1 MIKLP
6 DLKTA
11 QVEGK
16 VFLRTD
22 IDVPLSQQTTNNK
35 QQTTIADD
43 TRLGEGLETLNFLL
57 KNGAIVILA
66 GHLGR
71 PQGEEEDLSAEPIA
85 EWYSR
90 ELRVKSENLKVIKIN
105 GLKGWEI
112 SENLTVL
119 ENLGFTKK
127 RKKMIRSFLK
137 TCFPCSN
144 LCK

>member
-11 QVEGK
+11 QVEGKK

-71 PQGEEEDLSAEPIA
+71 PQE
-85 EWYSR
+85 
-90 ELRVKSENLKVIKIN
+90 
-105 GLKGWEI
+105 
-112 SENLTVL
+112 
-119 ENLGFTKK
+119 KK
-127 RKKMIRSFLK
+127 R
-137 TCFPCSN
+137 T
-144 LCK
+144 

>member
-1 MIKLP
+1 M
-6 DLKTA
+6 
-11 QVEGK
+11 
-16 VFLRTD
+16 
-22 IDVPLSQQTTNNK
+22 
-35 QQTTIADD
+35 
-43 TRLGEGLETLNFLL
+43 
-57 KNGAIVILA
+57 
-66 GHLGR
+66 
-71 PQGEEEDLSAEPIA
+71 SAEPIA

-127 RKKMIRSFLK
+127 EENDQEFSKNLL
-137 TCFPCSN
+137 PCSN